1 MLGNKVVVLGGAG
14 FVGRA
19 VVNELSKQGFE
30 TSVCVRRLE
39 RYREYALY
47 PNTKLVELSEYS
59 DEALNQVMSGQD
71 ILVNLIADVTTGTES
86 VEIGQQVEVTQRIKQ
101 VVDHA
106 GIQRVMQLS
115 QIGADATQQ
124 QNAYLSALGQADAII
139 TNATAAVTI
148 LKAGLLIGDGD
159 ETTSRFNAQLNRLPL
174 LPVYQSGRSVQPLG
188 VADFAQA
195 FVGSI
200 KQSKLA
206 NQKVEVVGEQ
216 RLSLKELAEMV
227 KEVKG
232 EDEAFVL
239 PMCGLNAKI
248 MSFLGRF
255 SPVCSVSKEQSLIL
269 SADLVSEQDFSTL
282 FGFVP
287 SSLESLLSSSIA
299 PHHIRARYNDFRQD
313 AGRDAEELI

>member
-47 PNTKLVELSEYS
+47 PNTKLLELSEYN
-59 DEALNQVMSGQD
+59 DEVLNQVMGGQD
-71 ILVNLIADVTTGTES
+71 ILINLIADVTSGTER
-86 VEIGQQVEVTQRIKQ
+86 VEVEQQVEVTQRIKQ
-101 VVDHA
+101 VADHV
-106 GIQRVMQLS
+106 GIKRVIQLS

-124 QNAYLSALGQADAII
+124 QNAYLSSLGQANAII

-148 LKAGLLIGDGD
+148 LKAGLLIGSGD

-174 LPVYQSGRSVQPLG
+174 LPVYQSARSVQPLWVG
-188 VADFAQA
+188 DFAKA
-195 FVGSI
+195 LVGAI
-200 KQSKLA
+200 KQTALA
-206 NQKVEVVGEQ
+206 GQKVEVVGEQ
-216 RLSLKELAEMV
+216 RLSLKDLAEMV

-232 EDEAFVL
+232 KDDALVF
-239 PMCGLNAKI
+239 PMCGLTAKL
-248 MSFLGRF
+248 MSFAGRF
-255 SPVCSVSKEQSLIL
+255 APVCSVSKEQSLML
-269 SADLVSEQDFSTL
+269 SADMISEQDFSTL

-287 SSLESLLSSSIA
+287 TSLESVLSSNIA
-299 PHHIRARYNDFRQD
+299 PHNIRARYNDFRQD
-313 AGRDAEELI
+313 AGRDSEELI